1 MAMSEQGSAKAK
13 RTRFA
18 IIGGYLGAG
27 KTTLATAIA
36 KELRLRHGKSTAIVT
51 NDQGNVLV
59 DTQYVKDAGF
69 DVAEVLGGCF
79 CSKFPE
85 FVKNARTLV
94 AMGRPDVILAEPI
107 GTSTNVL
114 SSVVAPL
121 RNLYPEEFEVAPL
134 LVVFDGTRAN
144 EMLERPTG
152 FGLGSQSRIIPLNQ
166 VHDAEVILISKCD
179 LMSQRQIEDVIE
191 RIGVEAPGTEVIP
204 YSAHNS
210 MNLDKIVDLLVSS
223 RTSQKLPRP
232 DDPSIF
238 ATEKASM
245 GWYNLSGRIQA
256 TRLDLSA
263 FTTTLLRQ
271 VAEAFP
277 GRMTGHVKVV
287 VSSPR
292 VAVKIGLVEGQVQ
305 VEGLKGSRFLEG
317 EGRLVINAR
326 VTTSPEEMKCVFER
340 AVESTCARFEVE
352 LTEKSISC
360 FAPRPEKPDH
370 LHLE

>member
-1 MAMSEQGSAKAK
+1 MSEDASGRSK

-18 IIGGYLGAG
+18 IIGGYLGSG

-36 KELRLRHGKSTAIVT
+36 KELLQRHGKSTAIVT
-51 NDQGNVLV
+51 NDQGTVLV

-79 CSKFPE
+79 CSKFSE

-121 RNLYPEEFEVAPL
+121 RNMYPDEFEVAPL
-134 LVVFDGTRAN
+134 LVVFDGTRAK
-144 EMLERPTG
+144 ELLQKPSG
-152 FGLGSQSRIIPLNQ
+152 FGLGNQSRIIPLNQ

-179 LMSQRQIEDVIE
+179 LMSQGEVEEVIAA
-191 RIGVEAPGTEVIP
+191 IGREAPGTEIIP
-204 YSAHNS
+204 YSGRTL
-210 MNLDKIVDLLVSS
+210 MNIGKIVEILVST
-223 RTSQKLPRP
+223 RTSDKLPRP

-238 ATEKASM
+238 ATEKATM
-245 GWYNLSGRIQA
+245 GWYNLSGKIQV

-263 FTTTLLRQ
+263 FTTTLLRK

-277 GRMTGHVKVV
+277 GRMTGHVKLV

-305 VEGLKGSRFLEG
+305 VEGLKGGRFLEG
-317 EGRLVINAR
+317 EGKLVINAR
-326 VTTSPEEMKCVFER
+326 VTTSPEELRRVFEA
-340 AVESTCARFEVE
+340 AVASTCAIFDVS
-352 LTEKSISC
+352 LTEISMSC
-360 FAPRPEKPDH
+360 FAPRPEIPDH
-370 LHLE
+370 LHRK

>member
-1 MAMSEQGSAKAK
+1 MCAGESGKVR

-18 IIGGYLGAG
+18 IIGGYLGSG

-36 KELRLRHGKSTAIVT
+36 RELQLRHGKSTAIVT

-121 RNLYPEEFEVAPL
+121 RNMYPDEFEVAPL
-134 LVVFDGTRAN
+134 FVVLDGTRAK
-144 EMLERPTG
+144 ELLASPTG
-152 FGLGSQSRIIPLNQ
+152 FGLGNQSRIIPLNQ
-166 VHDAEVILISKCD
+166 VHDAEIILVSKCD
-179 LMSQRQIEDVIE
+179 LMSQGQIEEVIA
-191 RIGVEAPGTEVIP
+191 RIGKEAPGTEVIP
-204 YSAHNS
+204 YSGHS
-210 MNLDKIVDLLVSS
+210 LMNIDKIIEILASP

-245 GWYNLSGRIQA
+245 GWYNLSGKIQV

-263 FTTTLLRQ
+263 FTTTLLKQ

-277 GRMTGHVKVV
+277 GRLTGHVKVV

-292 VAVKIGLVEGQVQ
+292 VAVKIGLVEGQIQ
-305 VEGLKGSRFLEG
+305 VEGLKGGRFLEG

-326 VTTSPEEMKCVFER
+326 VTTSPEEMKRVFEE
-340 AVESTCARFEVE
+340 AIDSTCSMFEVA
-352 LTEKSISC
+352 LTERSMSC
-360 FAPRPEKPDH
+360 FAPRPETPDH
-370 LHLE
+370 LHRK

>member
-1 MAMSEQGSAKAK
+1 MSEDANGKAR

-18 IIGGYLGAG
+18 IIGGYLGSG
-27 KTTLATAIA
+27 KTTLATALA
-36 KELRLRHGKSTAIVT
+36 KELRLNHGKSTAIVT

-59 DTQYVKDAGF
+59 DTQFVKDAGF

-121 RNLYPEEFEVAPL
+121 RNMYPDEFEVAPL
-134 LVVFDGTRAN
+134 FVVFDGTRAK
-144 EMLERPTG
+144 ELLERPTG
-152 FGLGSQSRIIPLNQ
+152 FGLGSRSRIIPLNQ
-166 VHDAEVILISKCD
+166 VHDAEVILVSKCD
-179 LMSQRQIEDVIE
+179 LMSRGQIEEVMA
-191 RIGVEAPGTEVIP
+191 RIGQEAPGTEVIP
-204 YSAHNS
+204 YSGHTL
-210 MNLDKIVDLLVSS
+210 MNIDKIVEILVSS

-238 ATEKASM
+238 ATEKSSM
-245 GWYNLSGRIQA
+245 GWYNLSGKIQV

-263 FTTTLLRQ
+263 FTTTLLKQ

-287 VSSPR
+287 VSSPL

-305 VEGLKGSRFLEG
+305 VEGLKGGRFLEG

-326 VTTSPEEMKCVFER
+326 ITTSPEEMKHVFER
-340 AVESTCARFEVE
+340 AVDSTCAMFEVA
-352 LTEKSISC
+352 LTERSISC
-360 FAPRPEKPDH
+360 FAPRPETPDH
-370 LHLE
+370 LHRK